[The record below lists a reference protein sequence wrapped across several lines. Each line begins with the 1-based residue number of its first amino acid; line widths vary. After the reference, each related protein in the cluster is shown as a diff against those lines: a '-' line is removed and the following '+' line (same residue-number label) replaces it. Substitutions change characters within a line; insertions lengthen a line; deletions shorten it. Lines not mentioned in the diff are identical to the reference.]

1 MTLKQT
7 KQVLKDTT
15 WALTVKEEEL
25 KNIKVD
31 MRDNYEGRLS
41 ELILRLNDREL
52 KLASMTQERDGF
64 SEQKRDLQLRVDEL
78 YQQVNCYE
86 QELDAKTKQFETSE
100 ELVKSLRQE
109 NNKLTVES
117 TKSNEINESLVD
129 RLRELERKVA
139 ESSERETVVIETQT
153 DGAAMEQTDA
163 EAMSLEQMTLII
175 QV

>member
-52 KLASMTQERDGF
+52 KLSSMTQERNAFAD
-64 SEQKRDLQLRVDEL
+64 EKRDLQLRVDEL
-78 YQQVNCYE
+78 TQQVGVVIICYSFSAVFIRTR
-86 QELDAKTKQFETSE
+86 L
-100 ELVKSLRQE
+100 
-109 NNKLTVES
+109 
-117 TKSNEINESLVD
+117 ESLCNQHRQSACLSVSQSV
-129 RLRELERKVA
+129 RQ
-139 ESSERETVVIETQT
+139 SSHT
-153 DGAAMEQTDA
+153 
-163 EAMSLEQMTLII
+163 SHH
-175 QV
+175 